1 MFTPQSRFRLYSPSV
16 SNSMNRKAREL
27 TEDKFT
33 EFYKRFAPRV
43 YSRCLWI
50 LADEEEALDA
60 VQDIFLKIQKKLAT
74 FRGDSGVMTWIY
86 RVSTNH
92 CLNKLRDENARR
104 RALTRIGHNSNAL
117 RSENAELKLE
127 QLDLVV
133 HLMGE
138 VSRRKAQI
146 VFHRFFDEM
155 THEEIA
161 RVMGISDRAVRKT
174 IKSFIECA
182 GEKLAAMEQ
191 MLGEKT

>member
-1 MFTPQSRFRLYSPSV
+1 M
-16 SNSMNRKAREL
+16 
-27 TEDKFT
+27 TEDRLA
-33 EFYKRFAPRV
+33 ELYRRFAPRV

-50 LADEEEALDA
+50 LADKDEALDA
-60 VQDIFLKIQKKLAT
+60 VQDIFLKIQKKIHA

-92 CLNKLRDENARR
+92 CLNKLRDEKTRR
-104 RALTRIGHNSNAL
+104 QALTRIARNSTGL
-117 RSENAELKLE
+117 LQDTAEVKLE

-133 HLMGE
+133 QLMGA
-138 VSRRKAQI
+138 VSRRKAQM

-161 RVMGISDRAVRKT
+161 KVMGISDRAVRKA
-174 IKSFIECA
+174 IKSFIDMA
-182 GEKLAAMEQ
+182 GERLATMEQ